1 MFIQLLN
8 ISDID
13 NEVNVFGKAF
23 LGKET
28 EDNWESRNKA
38 IQRFRGIF
46 YEDNTILNNNIKLLK
61 PVIDYILIS
70 VRKFLKSFIFICKI
84 SFKKEIY

>member
-1 MFIQLLN
+1 LLN

-13 NEVNVFGKAF
+13 NEVNTFSKVF

-61 PVIDYILIS
+61 PIIDYILVS
-70 VRKFLKSFIFICKI
+70 VSFFFFFFFFFIF
-84 SFKKEIY
+84 